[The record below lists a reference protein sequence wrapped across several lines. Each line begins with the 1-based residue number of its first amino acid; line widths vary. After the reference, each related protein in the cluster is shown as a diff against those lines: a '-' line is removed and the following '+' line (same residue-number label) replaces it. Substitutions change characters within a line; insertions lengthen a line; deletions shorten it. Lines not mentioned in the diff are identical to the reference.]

1 MCPSPGHLPEKGADS
16 ARSSVLRGFE
26 DVCVGWIMAWALSKC
41 ILYIVVVHTSEANIS
56 NISPTMSYIYKTNSI
71 FHVLMRVEEF
81 LKLNLEYQNFILL
94 IEEYWQFIKA
104 LTHGD

>member
-1 MCPSPGHLPEKGADS
+1 MLLQPLVCPSPGHLPEKGADS

-71 FHVLMRVEEF
+71 FHVLMSGGVLKVEFRVSKF
-81 LKLNLEYQNFILL
+81 YIV
-94 IEEYWQFIKA
+94 
-104 LTHGD
+104 D